1 MISLWDLSHRR
12 KRVPRSLSSQAG
24 HDGFRCLNCEFL
36 QSTGNIRRKFK
47 MTTIVSGI
55 VNEDGSIQSG
65 SGFTTVHENT
75 GLYQIIFNQKFPSSP
90 AVTTSQDWNNVYP
103 GGGDT
108 RDGAVPV

>member
-1 MISLWDLSHRR
+1 
-12 KRVPRSLSSQAG
+12 
-24 HDGFRCLNCEFL
+24 
-36 QSTGNIRRKFK
+36 

-55 VNEDGSIQSG
+55 VNADGSIQSG

-90 AVTTSQDWNNVYP
+90 AVAASQNWNNVYP

-108 RDGAVPV
+108 RDGAVPVYITPATTEIKTGNNGGTPADRCFSFIAAL